1 MQNEVSLLKQEL
13 EEKEVQLNGL
23 STGRNQNDGLTWLN
37 TLSHDINENVEERI
51 NLQKALFELE
61 DKNSYNHYELQQL
74 DNEIAKHQVFAL
86 SNLFILYFCYVLAF
100 IHDRLNLHLDC
111 PDEIFA
117 DYTI

>member
-1 MQNEVSLLKQEL
+1 MQNEVSLLKKEL

-23 STGRNQNDGLTWLN
+23 STGRNQNDGLSWLN

-74 DNEIAKHQVFAL
+74 DNEIAKHQVF
-86 SNLFILYFCYVLAF
+86 SLYIYSEYIFVMY
-100 IHDRLNLHLDC
+100 LHLYM
-111 PDEIFA
+111 ISL
-117 DYTI
+117 THI